1 MDIKKTLKL
10 YNNIESEFFDID
22 KEKKQAFIKLSFN
35 KPSDI
40 FDINF
45 ISKKPVLS
53 DDFMDWIRSCYNL
66 VPRKYKINLDVEF
79 EDMEEYDD
87 ETLKDI
93 FVKNIMLEA
102 KSLQEKNK
110 SRNNVGWVLT
120 GMGLVFL
127 LSMIFIEF
135 LWKEESLLRT
145 IFAYVSD
152 ILATVTLWEALTLL
166 VVERYENRM
175 EKQDLALRFHSI
187 SFTKKQKS
195 E

>member
-1 MDIKKTLKL
+1 
-10 YNNIESEFFDID
+10 
-22 KEKKQAFIKLSFN
+22 
-35 KPSDI
+35 
-40 FDINF
+40 
-45 ISKKPVLS
+45 
-53 DDFMDWIRSCYNL
+53 
-66 VPRKYKINLDVEF
+66 
-79 EDMEEYDD
+79 
-87 ETLKDI
+87 
-93 FVKNIMLEA
+93 MLEA

-187 SFTKKQKS
+187 SFTKQQKS